1 MVREANRGAVIPTA
15 GGERGLGQGWV
26 CGGQIPPPFQFSD
39 SNTDDWDNRPYL
51 WESLRLKVKMRKR
64 IGPGAGVRGPHLLPL
79 CPKTYARSFPRV
91 GIVRFRAPALV
102 PLCPKTYARSFPR
115 VEIVRFRAPAF
126 TALNQSG
133 FEHGRLGQ
141 SSLPSLRLAFIGI
154 ACGRFSE
161 YNFLMSLHRSL
172 RSGGSTAAKRNV
184 LKRFERVTLLKKRG
198 QWKAGMKS
206 TGLPK
211 TKPE

>member
-1 MVREANRGAVIPTA
+1 MARIEAGNLA
-15 GGERGLGQGWV
+15 
-26 CGGQIPPPFQFSD
+26 
-39 SNTDDWDNRPYL
+39 
-51 WESLRLKVKMRKR
+51 
-64 IGPGAGVRGPHLLPL
+64 
-79 CPKTYARSFPRV
+79 
-91 GIVRFRAPALV
+91 
-102 PLCPKTYARSFPR
+102 
-115 VEIVRFRAPAF
+115 
-126 TALNQSG
+126 
-133 FEHGRLGQ
+133 HGRLGQ
-141 SSLPSLRLAFIGI
+141 PSLPTLRQAVIGI
-154 ACGRFSE
+154 ARGRFSE

>member
-1 MVREANRGAVIPTA
+1 
-15 GGERGLGQGWV
+15 
-26 CGGQIPPPFQFSD
+26 
-39 SNTDDWDNRPYL
+39 
-51 WESLRLKVKMRKR
+51 
-64 IGPGAGVRGPHLLPL
+64 VRGPNP
-79 CPKTYARSFPRV
+79 
-91 GIVRFRAPALV
+91 
-102 PLCPKTYARSFPR
+102 
-115 VEIVRFRAPAF
+115 
-126 TALNQSG
+126 TAIIIIR

-141 SSLPSLRLAFIGI
+141 SSLPVCRLEAKSSDAKEDWARGGCAGASFGPPLPLDLCQILSKSRDCALRARAFTSLNQSGFEHGRLRQSSLPNLTQAVIGI
-154 ACGRFSE
+154 ARREFSE
-161 YNFLMSLHRSL
+161 YNFPMSLHRSL

>member
-1 MVREANRGAVIPTA
+1 MARIEAGNLA
-15 GGERGLGQGWV
+15 
-26 CGGQIPPPFQFSD
+26 
-39 SNTDDWDNRPYL
+39 
-51 WESLRLKVKMRKR
+51 
-64 IGPGAGVRGPHLLPL
+64 
-79 CPKTYARSFPRV
+79 
-91 GIVRFRAPALV
+91 
-102 PLCPKTYARSFPR
+102 
-115 VEIVRFRAPAF
+115 
-126 TALNQSG
+126 
-133 FEHGRLGQ
+133 HGRLEQ
-141 SSLPSLRLAFIGI
+141 PSLPRMGLAVIGI
-154 ACGRFSE
+154 ARGRFSE

>member
-15 GGERGLGQGWV
+15 GGERGLGQGRV
-26 CGGQIPPPFQFSD
+26 CGEQP
-39 SNTDDWDNRPYL
+39 
-51 WESLRLKVKMRKR
+51 
-64 IGPGAGVRGPHLLPL
+64 
-79 CPKTYARSFPRV
+79 
-91 GIVRFRAPALV
+91 
-102 PLCPKTYARSFPR
+102 
-115 VEIVRFRAPAF
+115 
-126 TALNQSG
+126 
-133 FEHGRLGQ
+133 
-141 SSLPSLRLAFIGI
+141 SLPTLSQAVIGI
-154 ACGRFSE
+154 AFGRFSE

>member
-1 MVREANRGAVIPTA
+1 MR
-15 GGERGLGQGWV
+15 
-26 CGGQIPPPFQFSD
+26 
-39 SNTDDWDNRPYL
+39 
-51 WESLRLKVKMRKR
+51 LR
-64 IGPGAGVRGPHLLPL
+64 
-79 CPKTYARSFPRV
+79 
-91 GIVRFRAPALV
+91 ALA
-102 PLCPKTYARSFPR
+102 L
-115 VEIVRFRAPAF
+115 

-141 SSLPSLRLAFIGI
+141 PSLPRMGLAFIGI
-154 ACGRFSE
+154 ARGRFSE

>member
-1 MVREANRGAVIPTA
+1 MLLQRGIFGDLTF
-15 GGERGLGQGWV
+15 RRRKKIGL
-26 CGGQIPPPFQFSD
+26 
-39 SNTDDWDNRPYL
+39 
-51 WESLRLKVKMRKR
+51 
-64 IGPGAGVRGPHLLPL
+64 GAGVRGPHLVPL
-79 CPKTYARSFPRV
+79 RPETYARSFSRV

-102 PLCPKTYARSFPR
+102 PLCPETYARSFPR
-115 VEIVRFRAPAF
+115 VRIVRFRAPAF
-126 TALNQSG
+126 TALNQP
-133 FEHGRLGQ
+133 
-141 SSLPSLRLAFIGI
+141 SLPSLRLALIVI

>member
-1 MVREANRGAVIPTA
+1 MSTDALGHAFNPTLRQAV
-15 GGERGLGQGWV
+15 
-26 CGGQIPPPFQFSD
+26 
-39 SNTDDWDNRPYL
+39 
-51 WESLRLKVKMRKR
+51 
-64 IGPGAGVRGPHLLPL
+64 
-79 CPKTYARSFPRV
+79 
-91 GIVRFRAPALV
+91 
-102 PLCPKTYARSFPR
+102 
-115 VEIVRFRAPAF
+115 
-126 TALNQSG
+126 
-133 FEHGRLGQ
+133 
-141 SSLPSLRLAFIGI
+141 IGI
-154 ACGRFSE
+154 ARGRFSE

>member
-1 MVREANRGAVIPTA
+1 MARKAGRGAVIQLSRRGNLISA
-15 GGERGLGQGWV
+15 GEGLRG
-26 CGGQIPPPFQFSD
+26 
-39 SNTDDWDNRPYL
+39 
-51 WESLRLKVKMRKR
+51 RKSHR
-64 IGPGAGVRGPHLLPL
+64 TENCNLTQAV
-79 CPKTYARSFPRV
+79 
-91 GIVRFRAPALV
+91 
-102 PLCPKTYARSFPR
+102 
-115 VEIVRFRAPAF
+115 
-126 TALNQSG
+126 
-133 FEHGRLGQ
+133 
-141 SSLPSLRLAFIGI
+141 IGI
-154 ACGRFSE
+154 ARRGFSE

>member
-1 MVREANRGAVIPTA
+1 MIEV
-15 GGERGLGQGWV
+15 W
-26 CGGQIPPPFQFSD
+26 
-39 SNTDDWDNRPYL
+39 
-51 WESLRLKVKMRKR
+51 SL
-64 IGPGAGVRGPHLLPL
+64 A
-79 CPKTYARSFPRV
+79 
-91 GIVRFRAPALV
+91 
-102 PLCPKTYARSFPR
+102 
-115 VEIVRFRAPAF
+115 
-126 TALNQSG
+126 
-133 FEHGRLGQ
+133 HGRLEQ
-141 SSLPSLRLAFIGI
+141 PSLPTFMQAVIGI

>member
-1 MVREANRGAVIPTA
+1 MVWESFALCWNRGRLQELIRSVAQLGRVPALGA
-15 GGERGLGQGWV
+15 GCRG
-26 CGGQIPPPFQFSD
+26 FKSHRSD
-39 SNTDDWDNRPYL
+39 GSRSEPRSGNPY
-51 WESLRLKVKMRKR
+51 SRRRKR
-64 IGPGAGVRGPHLLPL
+64 IGPGVGVRGPHLVPL

-91 GIVRFRAPALV
+91 GIVRFRAPA
-102 PLCPKTYARSFPR
+102 
-115 VEIVRFRAPAF
+115 F
-126 TALNQSG
+126 TALN
-133 FEHGRLGQ
+133 Q

-161 YNFLMSLHRSL
+161 YNFPMSLHRSL

>member
-1 MVREANRGAVIPTA
+1 VR
-15 GGERGLGQGWV
+15 
-26 CGGQIPPPFQFSD
+26 
-39 SNTDDWDNRPYL
+39 
-51 WESLRLKVKMRKR
+51 LR
-64 IGPGAGVRGPHLLPL
+64 
-79 CPKTYARSFPRV
+79 
-91 GIVRFRAPALV
+91 AL
-102 PLCPKTYARSFPR
+102 
-115 VEIVRFRAPAF
+115 AF
-126 TALNQSG
+126 TAFSILRL
-133 FEHGRLGQ
+133 EHGRLGQ
-141 SSLPSLRLAFIGI
+141 ASLPTLRQDVIGI
-154 ACGRFSE
+154 ARGRFSE

>member
-1 MVREANRGAVIPTA
+1 MGSNPTAPMVREANRGAVIPTA
-15 GGERGLGQGWV
+15 GGERGLGQGRV
-26 CGGQIPPPFQFSD
+26 CGGASFGPPLPQDLCQILS
-39 SNTDDWDNRPYL
+39 
-51 WESLRLKVKMRKR
+51 KR
-64 IGPGAGVRGPHLLPL
+64 RDCALTRTCIGPRLPQDL
-79 CPKTYARSFPRV
+79 CHILSKRRDCTL
-91 GIVRFRAPALV
+91 RAL
-102 PLCPKTYARSFPR
+102 
-115 VEIVRFRAPAF
+115 AF
-126 TALNQSG
+126 TALNQP
-133 FEHGRLGQ
+133 
-141 SSLPSLRLAFIGI
+141 SLPRMGLAFIGI

>member
-1 MVREANRGAVIPTA
+1 M
-15 GGERGLGQGWV
+15 
-26 CGGQIPPPFQFSD
+26 
-39 SNTDDWDNRPYL
+39 
-51 WESLRLKVKMRKR
+51 
-64 IGPGAGVRGPHLLPL
+64 
-79 CPKTYARSFPRV
+79 
-91 GIVRFRAPALV
+91 
-102 PLCPKTYARSFPR
+102 
-115 VEIVRFRAPAF
+115 RFRAPAF
-126 TALNQSG
+126 TALNQS
-133 FEHGRLGQ
+133 
-141 SSLPSLRLAFIGI
+141 SLPRMGLAFIGI
-154 ACGRFSE
+154 ARGRFSE

>member
-1 MVREANRGAVIPTA
+1 
-15 GGERGLGQGWV
+15 
-26 CGGQIPPPFQFSD
+26 
-39 SNTDDWDNRPYL
+39 
-51 WESLRLKVKMRKR
+51 
-64 IGPGAGVRGPHLLPL
+64 
-79 CPKTYARSFPRV
+79 
-91 GIVRFRAPALV
+91 VRF
-102 PLCPKTYARSFPR
+102 AR
-115 VEIVRFRAPAF
+115 AF

-133 FEHGRLGQ
+133 FKHGRLGQ
-141 SSLPSLRLAFIGI
+141 SSLPRLRLAVIGI
-154 ACGRFSE
+154 ARRGFSD
-161 YNFLMSLHRSL
+161 YNSLMSLHRSL

>member
-1 MVREANRGAVIPTA
+1 VV
-15 GGERGLGQGWV
+15 
-26 CGGQIPPPFQFSD
+26 
-39 SNTDDWDNRPYL
+39 
-51 WESLRLKVKMRKR
+51 
-64 IGPGAGVRGPHLLPL
+64 GVRGPHLVPL
-79 CPKTYARSFPRV
+79 CHETYARSFPRV
-91 GIVRFRAPALV
+91 GIVRFRAPA
-102 PLCPKTYARSFPR
+102 
-115 VEIVRFRAPAF
+115 F
-126 TALNQSG
+126 TAFSILRL
-133 FEHGRLGQ
+133 EHGRLGQ
-141 SSLPSLRLAFIGI
+141 SSLPAGKLEAKSSESKRIGPRVGVRGPHLVPLCPETYARSFPIVGIVRFAHAHWSPLPRDLCQIISNSRDCALRAAAFTALNQPSLPRMGLAFIGI

-161 YNFLMSLHRSL
+161 YNILMSLHRSL

>member
-1 MVREANRGAVIPTA
+1 MCASRT
-15 GGERGLGQGWV
+15 
-26 CGGQIPPPFQFSD
+26 
-39 SNTDDWDNRPYL
+39 
-51 WESLRLKVKMRKR
+51 R
-64 IGPGAGVRGPHLLPL
+64 IGPRLPQDL
-79 CPKTYARSFPRV
+79 CHILSKSRDCAL
-91 GIVRFRAPALV
+91 RAPALV
-102 PLCPKTYARSFPR
+102 PVCPKTYAISFPR
-115 VEIVRFRAPAF
+115 EGIVRFAHWHSPPQF
-126 TALNQSG
+126 FSIQ
-133 FEHGRLGQ
+133 HGRLGQ
-141 SSLPSLRLAFIGI
+141 SSLPRMWLAFIGI

-161 YNFLMSLHRSL
+161 YNILMSLHRSL